1 MYSMYG
7 SMCAN
12 CQFCQFCVDKKR
24 IYPCKAQHNGRLHG
38 VDSAGWLCSAACP
51 RENNV
56 STMVRTNQLSLLTR
70 RRVFEGITPVPVT
83 PDNCA
88 PGHRAVPRGILQ
100 PRVRARRVPSGPAAA
115 ARFITIHTVYTDY
128 LILLRSVEEW

>member
-1 MYSMYG
+1 MKCAKLSILPILCRQDTYFPMQG
-7 SMCAN
+7 S
-12 CQFCQFCVDKKR
+12 
-24 IYPCKAQHNGRLHG
+24 AQWAAARCG

-128 LILLRSVEEW
+128 LILLRSVDEW